1 MKEEQQDL
9 RPDMWVQ
16 DHGDLLFRYALVR
29 LRDRAAAEE
38 VVQET
43 FLAALKGREQFKGQA
58 SERTWLVGILKHKI
72 IDYFRKSSRE
82 IPVTFLPSSEDSPE
96 DVFDDDGKW
105 KTEPGAWG
113 DDPAGVLERK
123 EFWKTFKEC
132 MGDLP
137 RRLAEIFSLREFE
150 GLGTEEIRNL
160 MNVSATNLNVLL
172 YRARLRLARC
182 LDTNWFRTEQ
192 KEGEK

>member
-1 MKEEQQDL
+1 
-9 RPDMWVQ
+9 
-16 DHGDLLFRYALVR
+16 LLFRYALVR

-43 FLAALKGREQFKGQA
+43 FVAALKGREQFKGRA

-72 IDYFRKSSRE
+72 IDYFRKRSRE
-82 IPVTFLPSSEDSPE
+82 IPVSDLAPSGDPPE
-96 DVFDDDGKW
+96 DIFDNNGKW

-113 DDPAGVLERK
+113 DDPANVLEKK

-132 MGDLP
+132 MGGLP
-137 RRLAEIFSLREFE
+137 GRLADVFSLREFE
-150 GLGTEEIRNL
+150 GLGAEEIRNL
-160 MNVSATNLNVLL
+160 MNLSATNLNVLL

-182 LDTNWFRTEQ
+182 LDTNWFRTER
-192 KEGEK
+192 KEREK